1 MSNAWQ
7 DPDDVADDAFDGRP
21 SKSERKRE
29 MHALQDI
36 GAELVELPA
45 DRLKRLELPEDLRA
59 AVLEARRITKHEAR
73 RRQMQYIGKLMR
85 GVDAEPIR
93 AALDAFKNVSK
104 EEIAR
109 HHRLERL
116 RDDFLGDEQVAGR
129 IVEQWPHADLQHLR
143 TLRRNALK
151 EREQNKPP
159 RAYREIFRI
168 LRELDGAPARDDEE
182 LDDTESA

>member
-1 MSNAWQ
+1 MTH
-7 DPDDVADDAFDGRP
+7 DHHDGDFHEYDGP
-21 SKSERKRE
+21 SKSQRKRE
-29 MHALQDI
+29 MHALQDL
-36 GAELVELPA
+36 GEQLVALSVERLRKVPMPEELF
-45 DRLKRLELPEDLRA
+45 D
-59 AVLEARRITKHEAR
+59 AVRDAQRFTAHGAR

-85 GVDAEPIR
+85 SVEVEPIR

-116 RDDFLGDEQVAGR
+116 RDEFLADEKVAGR
-129 IVEQWPHADLQHLR
+129 IVELWPQADLQHLR
-143 TLRRNALK
+143 TQRRNALK

-182 LDDTESA
+182 PDETEIA

>member
-1 MSNAWQ
+1 MSNAWRDHKDEAE
-7 DPDDVADDAFDGRP
+7 DPFDGRP

-36 GAELVELPA
+36 GTELVELPA
-45 DRLKRLELPEDLRA
+45 ERLKKLDLPDDLRA
-59 AVLEARRITKHEAR
+59 AVLDARRFTKHEAR

-85 GVDAEPIR
+85 GIDAEPIR
-93 AALDAFKNVSK
+93 AALDAFRNVSK

-116 RDDFLGDEQVAGR
+116 RDDFLTDEKVAGR
-129 IVEQWPHADLQHLR
+129 IVELWPAADLQHLR

-159 RAYREIFRI
+159 RSYREIFRI
-168 LRELDGAPARDDEE
+168 LRDLDGAPARDDEE
-182 LDDTESA
+182 PDETETA

>member
-1 MSNAWQ
+1 MSNAWRNHK
-7 DPDDVADDAFDGRP
+7 DEAEDHFDGRP

-36 GAELVELPA
+36 GTELVELPA
-45 DRLKRLELPEDLRA
+45 ERLKKLDLPEDLRA
-59 AVLEARRITKHEAR
+59 AVLDARRFTKHEAR

-85 GVDAEPIR
+85 GIDAEPIR
-93 AALDAFKNVSK
+93 AALDAFRNVSK

-116 RDDFLGDEQVAGR
+116 RDDFLTDEKVAGR
-129 IVEQWPHADLQHLR
+129 IVELWPAADLQHLR

-168 LRELDGAPARDDEE
+168 LRDLDGAPVRDDEE
-182 LDDTESA
+182 PDETETA

>member
-1 MSNAWQ
+1 MSNAWHNH
-7 DPDDVADDAFDGRP
+7 DDAAEDEFDGPP

-29 MHALQDI
+29 MHALQEI

-45 DRLKRLELPEDLRA
+45 DRLKRLELPEDLRE
-59 AVLEARRITKHEAR
+59 AVMAARRITKHEAR
-73 RRQMQYIGKLMR
+73 RRQLQYIGKLMR
-85 GVDAEPIR
+85 SVEAEPIR

-116 RDDFLGDEQVAGR
+116 RDEFLADEKVAGR
-129 IVEQWPHADLQHLR
+129 IVELWPQVDLQHLR
-143 TLRRNALK
+143 TQRRNALK

-168 LRELDGAPARDDEE
+168 LRDLDGAPVRDDEE
-182 LDDTESA
+182 PDETETA